1 MRVFITAACLL
12 FLVSPG
18 EGADPVPIAPEPLS
32 WMAGSW
38 ESASNGVETEESW
51 LAPKSGLMLGVSR
64 TTKPGAAAA
73 FEFLRIN
80 DTMDGPVYYAQPG
93 GKPATPFKLIK
104 LEGQSVVF
112 ENAEHDFPQRIMYR
126 REGDTLHARI

>member
-1 MRVFITAACLL
+1 
-12 FLVSPG
+12 
-18 EGADPVPIAPEPLS
+18 
-32 WMAGSW
+32 MAGDWQSV
-38 ESASNGVETEESW
+38 ANGVETEELW

-64 TTKPGAAAA
+64 TTRPGAASA

-80 DTMDGPVYYAQPG
+80 DTKDGPVYYSQPG

-112 ENAEHDFPQRIMYR
+112 ENADHDFPQRILYR
-126 REGDTLHARI
+126 REGDRLHARIEGKLKGQDRAKDWEFKKSGATP